1 MGILNIC
8 HLWILL
14 RKIVIYLVGR
24 KCHGHGLQRR
34 WHFLLTRYITIFLR
48 RIQRW
53 QIFKIPIDV
62 ICTLRGLV
70 TLPFQIDLSQ
80 STSKDGLR
88 SIWVSPLP
96 KVVWDL
102 SQSTSKCVLRSTSD
116 RSESVHFQRLSEI
129 DLSQSVH
136 FKKVVWDRPQIDLS
150 QSTLHDLATKFVL
163 PACFLFR
170 INFKWI
176 CWNFRMLKSMPMNW
190 RKFWKLHSQR
200 VRIQWC

>member
-1 MGILNIC
+1 MLKVHITSMGILNIC
-8 HLWILL
+8 NLWILL

-116 RSESVHFQRLSEI
+116 RSESVHLAWS
-129 DLSQSVH
+129 SY
-136 FKKVVWDRPQIDLS
+136 QICASCL
-150 QSTLHDLATKFVL
+150 L
-163 PACFLFR
+163 PV
-170 INFKWI
+170 
-176 CWNFRMLKSMPMNW
+176 S
-190 RKFWKLHSQR
+190 H
-200 VRIQWC
+200 